1 MLDEWLQRL
10 QNTPCPKLQV
20 VERNRTQWEYTEVT
34 LPQKT
39 TDDSLLLC
47 LHSVLAHFYFVQE
60 CHPGVQFC
68 KQSTLN
74 DSAQFLHTF
83 PVFLLLIFLGSSIRR
98 ERLWMPG
105 YCGQPAVILI
115 DPRYTRVKGIGIFG
129 SSKAHAG
136 TGVIPFAAC
145 FQQNVQQ
152 WRLGVAR
159 IAHLTPRGTVISPL
173 ATCCHAWNAKVFDTS
188 IDQVLFALCRN
199 SFEGIGC

>member
-105 YCGQPAVILI
+105 YRGQPAVILI

-136 TGVIPFAAC
+136 TGVIPFCRVFSTECAA
-145 FQQNVQQ
+145 VA
-152 WRLGVAR
+152 LGRCTDCTSYPAR
-159 IAHLTPRGTVISPL
+159 NRYQPSRYLLPCLKCQGIWYQHWPSLV
-173 ATCCHAWNAKVFDTS
+173 C
-188 IDQVLFALCRN
+188 AL
-199 SFEGIGC
+199 SK